1 MESKDDEYD
10 TKQNVGRSSS
20 LKNRQVRRE
29 KKLLSNNK
37 KIKHDQ
43 KKWNNEDRIL

>member
-20 LKNRQVRRE
+20 LKDRQVRRD
-29 KKLLSNNK
+29 KKLSSKNK
-37 KIKHDQ
+37 TMKQ
-43 KKWNNEDRIL
+43 KNLDIDFIFI